1 VAQVRQDTHRRV
13 SIDNQFVRLG
23 SADLHVNFSMADV
36 FFALLLSFL
45 AIFLILLVLVQ
56 RGRGGGL
63 AGALGGM
70 GGSSA
75 FGAKAGDVFT
85 KITII
90 TASVWIA
97 VCLVA
102 VFWAK
107 HGGDAFSGTNPNAA
121 PARTEQMNPATGTTT
136 GGGTTVPASTGTQPP
151 ASTSSTEGGAAT
163 QAESAPATS
172 GNTSGSSTP
181 AENP

>member
-1 VAQVRQDTHRRV
+1 
-13 SIDNQFVRLG
+13 
-23 SADLHVNFSMADV
+23 MADV

-90 TASVWIA
+90 TASIWIA

-107 HGGDAFSGTNPNAA
+107 HGGDAFSGANPNAA
-121 PARTEQMNPATGTTT
+121 PARTEPMNPATGSTT
-136 GGGTTVPASTGTQPP
+136 GGAATAPAATGSQPP
-151 ASTSSTEGGAAT
+151 ASSPAAAGGAPP
-163 QAESAPATS
+163 QAESTPATPGSTS
-172 GNTSGSSTP
+172 GNSTP

>member
-1 VAQVRQDTHRRV
+1 
-13 SIDNQFVRLG
+13 
-23 SADLHVNFSMADV
+23 MADV
-36 FFALLLSFL
+36 FFALVLSFL

-85 KITII
+85 RITII
-90 TASVWIA
+90 TASIWIA
-97 VCLVA
+97 ISLIA

-107 HGGDAFSGTNPNAA
+107 HGGDAFSGSNPNAL
-121 PARTEQMNPATGTTT
+121 PARTEPLD
-136 GGGTTVPASTGTQPP
+136 VPAQSAAGTAAPAATSAQPP
-151 ASTSSTEGGAAT
+151 AEAPATMDAAAPA
-163 QAESAPATS
+163 AESAPADS
-172 GNTSGSSTP
+172 GNTNGAAPPT
-181 AENP
+181 ENQ